1 LCGFPPTAEPI
12 TLRLPFKQWRP
23 DTVITDSDGNEM
35 FVLLDQTQEMRSY
48 EAIFGD
54 LDGRRLCCVKRHLQA
69 QFWKDGYYF
78 CTYEPNYHGQRALSD
93 RDIDNKRVYPYSYLQ
108 INPMKGRFYYR
119 LFDNQEGLGPPKLK
133 AEHPWMGYMVVAAT
147 PSVRTG
153 RWAIKFKRVTNNVA
167 AITVDQWKN
176 RASVGPGVDLLA
188 ALCIAYVFD
197 RFQCQPLI
205 TVIGRDPEDELEP
218 IDDEHT
224 IDSREQD
231 ELDVQSNKPYKDF
244 DDEYDEDN
252 YSKGKSRH
260 GVDDSNVEDDEN
272 EHGITTNKA
281 VNSADVDVPDFLDS
295 NDENQ
300 NRKNIH
306 HQQTSQNKTGNTG
319 EKERDEFDEMPDLLD
334 SNDVPSAST
343 GSPNLTDNSSK
354 RDFQPQVEKGKPSSD
369 PYGTSWLKDRPT
381 DPSIQANTTEN
392 QDPFSDSWIKDTKDD
407 NPFATNELRSDERA
421 PSFVSTLPEQD
432 KTKPI
437 SDID

>member
-1 LCGFPPTAEPI
+1 M
-12 TLRLPFKQWRP
+12 PFKQWRP

-54 LDGRRLCCVKRHLQA
+54 LEGRRLCCVKRHLQA

-119 LFDNQEGLGPPKLK
+119 MFDNQEGLGPPKLR
-133 AEHPWMGYMVVAAT
+133 AEHPWLGYMVVAAT
-147 PSVRTG
+147 PAVRTG

-176 RASVGPGVDLLA
+176 RATVGPGVDLLA

-218 IDDEHT
+218 IDDQNT

-231 ELDVQSNKPYKDF
+231 ERDEQSSKPYRDF
-244 DDEYDEDN
+244 DDEDDEDHEF
-252 YSKGKSRH
+252 SRKNRR
-260 GVDDSNVEDDEN
+260 GIDENDDDDDDEN
-272 EHGITTNKA
+272 PPRKA
-281 VNSADVDVPDFLDS
+281 KNSGSNNVPDFLDS
-295 NDENQ
+295 NDENE
-300 NRKNIH
+300 NDKYIDR
-306 HQQTSQNKTGNTG
+306 QNKDQK
-319 EKERDEFDEMPDLLD
+319 EKDDSDAMPDLLD
-334 SNDVPSAST
+334 TNDIPSQPT
-343 GSPNLTDNSSK
+343 NSPNLADQNSK
-354 RDFQPQVEKGKPSSD
+354 TEPQPQAEIRKPNND
-369 PYGTSWLKDRPT
+369 PYSTTWLNDKT
-381 DPSIQANTTEN
+381 
-392 QDPFSDSWIKDTKDD
+392 SDS
-407 NPFATNELRSDERA
+407 
-421 PSFVSTLPEQD
+421 
-432 KTKPI
+432 
-437 SDID
+437 